1 MKKGQRGFSLI
12 ELIIVVTI
20 IAVLITMALPNF
32 YRTRILTRKTVC
44 QNNLRQIEAAV
55 DRWVFENNIKDG
67 STVSSSQEQAIYG
80 YLRGG
85 MPVCPAGGEYT
96 IANIGT
102 TPPVSCSIE
111 GHTLY
116 ETE

>member
-1 MKKGQRGFSLI
+1 MKENNVSGFSLI

-20 IAVLITMALPNF
+20 IAILITMALPNF

-55 DRWVFENNIKDG
+55 DRWVFENNINEGATPD
-67 STVSSSQEQAIYG
+67 EEEIYS

-85 MPVCPAGGEYT
+85 KPECPAGGTYT
-96 IANIGT
+96 IGVIGT
-102 TPPVSCSIE
+102 SPPVSCSVE
-111 GHTLY
+111 GHALY
-116 ETE
+116 EE